1 MIRYQFSKTTFAF
14 LILVFTAIITSSLL
28 ISGEIMGTYNIYN
41 TIEGLGRKGSIIVTG
56 YSISPYTS
64 LINKQEL
71 LSKLKNTSG
80 IKNVA
85 FVVLSLGYVKGR
97 DVAFIG
103 VSNYKDPYCAYP
115 GYYVKEELN
124 LEKGQVILVH
134 PALSGFPIALKVCNF
149 SSKYK
154 WAIMVSLNVAYQ
166 MHGGG
171 INRGLASLAIIHLKS
186 PSYKKAVMKYL
197 NIPPLQGSLLK
208 EASLIVQNYKN
219 EEVQKVFR
227 QASRAY
233 FSKLGVPRVAFL
245 SLAVSSAA
253 IISMA
258 SYVSGYVFTIVD
270 RDRIEVL
277 RNYGIS
283 ARRILVNSLLISYAS
298 IAASAVM
305 SLLIFEAIKG
315 FASSTLLGLPLTP
328 TINGLTLLPSL
339 VLVFA
344 ISSISAFVNLGGYF
358 EQ

>member
-1 MIRYQFSKTTFAF
+1 MRYQFSKTTFAF
-14 LILVFTAIITSSLL
+14 LVLVFTAIITSSLL

-41 TIEGLGRKGSIIVTG
+41 TIEGLGGKDSIIVTG

-71 LSKLKNTSG
+71 LSKLKNASG
-80 IKNVA
+80 IKNIT
-85 FVVLSLGYVKGR
+85 FVVLSLGYVKGK

-115 GYYVKEELN
+115 SYYIKKELG
-124 LEKGQVILVH
+124 LEKGKVILVH
-134 PALSGFPIALKVCNF
+134 PALSSFPIALKVCNF

-171 INRGLASLAIIHLKS
+171 INRGLASLAIIHLKN

-197 NIPPLQGSLLK
+197 NIPPLQSSLLK

-219 EEVQKVFR
+219 KEVQRIFR
-227 QASRAY
+227 QASQAY

-245 SLAVSSAA
+245 SLAISSIA
-253 IISMA
+253 IISIA

-277 RNYGIS
+277 RNYGVS
-283 ARRILVNSLLISYAS
+283 TRRILVNSLLISYAS
-298 IAASAVM
+298 IAVSVAV
-305 SLLIFEAIKG
+305 SLLIFEALKG
-315 FASSTLLGLPLTP
+315 SASSTILGLPLTP
-328 TINGLTLLPSL
+328 IVNELTLVLSL

-344 ISSISAFVNLGGYF
+344 ISSISAFVNLGGDF
-358 EQ
+358 ER